1 MPWLDEKLPG
11 PLSGVKVID
20 MSNIVFGPFGSQILG
35 DLGAD
40 IIKIENGTG
49 DMLRYLGPSHVR
61 GLGPLYL
68 NLNRNKRSLN
78 MDLSKDDSKIILK
91 ELLKGADV
99 FFHNVRTAGITRLGF
114 DYDTV
119 KTINPSIIYVHC
131 CGYGS
136 GGAYDGLLAYDDLIQ
151 SASGM
156 AGLLPLSSGGD
167 APKYMPATM
176 ADKTSGLYS
185 AYATIAAL
193 FHRERSGEG
202 QFVEVPMLE
211 VAAHFNMVEHLYG
224 HSFEPHMG
232 SVAYPRSI
240 NPRRK
245 PYKTKDGYIAIIP
258 YSDLHWATFLELGG
272 MPDVFK
278 DPRFST
284 FKARTQNT
292 DELYALI
299 EEITPSR
306 TTEEWF
312 QLLIAEN
319 IPVMRYNPVD
329 EVINDPHLNSVDFFQ
344 SRKHPDNF
352 DYRAIKHPVN
362 FSETPAAIRIDA
374 RRNGADN
381 ADILSH
387 FNLSKDEIENVSGKK
402 T

>member
-1 MPWLDEKLPG
+1 MPWLDEKPPG

-20 MSNIVFGPFGSQILG
+20 MSNVVFGPFGSQILG

-40 IIKIENGTG
+40 IIKIENGAG
-49 DMLRYLGPSHVR
+49 DLLRYVGPSHVKE
-61 GLGPLYL
+61 LGPLYL

-78 MDLSKDDSKIILK
+78 MDLSKEESKIILK
-91 ELLKGADV
+91 ELIKGADV
-99 FFHNVRTAGITRLGF
+99 FFHNVRTVGITRLGF
-114 DYDTV
+114 NYDAV
-119 KTINPSIIYVHC
+119 KAINPSIIYVHC
-131 CGYGS
+131 CGFGS

-156 AGLLPLSSGGD
+156 AGLLPLSGVD

-211 VAAHFNMVEHLYG
+211 VATHFNMVEHLYG
-224 HSFEPHMG
+224 QSFEPKMDKAG
-232 SVAYPRSI
+232 YPRSI

-245 PYKTKDGYIAIIP
+245 PFKTKDGYIAIIP
-258 YSDLHWATFLELGG
+258 YSDAHWESFFRLGG

-278 DPRFST
+278 DPRFNT
-284 FKARTQNT
+284 LKARTKNT
-292 DELYALI
+292 DEIYALI
-299 EEITPSR
+299 EKITPSR
-306 TTEEWF
+306 TSEEWF
-312 QLLIAEN
+312 QMLQDAN
-319 IPVMRYNPVD
+319 IPVMRYNTLE
-329 EVINDPHLNSVDFFQ
+329 EVIDDPHLNSVDFFQ
-344 SRKHPDNF
+344 NRKHPDNF

-362 FSETPAAIRIDA
+362 FSETPATIRRDA
-374 RRNGADN
+374 KRNGADN

-387 FNLSKDEIENVSGKK
+387 FNLSEDGIENISGKK